1 MNVDE
6 IGTFLGR
13 VAYSDNRIVDEG
25 LIMHWEDMLPADF
38 SFDECMEALR
48 HHRQTST
55 AYLNET
61 HVIQRVSERRKAAGR
76 DRLARAGD
84 APYPPNLSQ
93 AQERAWKRAWMDSI
107 KAGALEPVREA
118 DAVLGY
124 VRPKELA
131 PDPAK
136 VRAVERL
143 AFSKAL
149 PRSAARPSGN
159 DAA

>member
-1 MNVDE
+1 LNIDE
-6 IGTFLGR
+6 IGELLGR
-13 VAYSDNRIVDEG
+13 VAYSDNRTVDAG
-25 LIMHWEDMLPADF
+25 LIMHWEEMLPADLTF
-38 SFDECMEALR
+38 QECMDALR

-61 HVIQRVSERRKAAGR
+61 HIIQRVAEVRKSAGR

-107 KAGALEPVREA
+107 KSGAFEPVREA

-124 VRPKELA
+124 ARPKELQ
-131 PDPAK
+131 PDPVK
-136 VRAVERL
+136 VRAIENL
-143 AFSKAL
+143 AKSKAI
-149 PRSAARPSGN
+149 PGRRVS
-159 DAA
+159 